1 DPKTGKPYGPDFPR
15 IAVSDIV
22 SAQKLLLDALGV
34 THLVAV
40 VGPSYGGFQA
50 FQWAVQ
56 YPEHMNGIV
65 AAVTSPKAPGGPERT
80 RALIEQ
86 LSADPNWNGGWY
98 YDRGGIPTVL
108 TRLRVATLKSYGL
121 DAQLA
126 EKFPDP
132 TAREAEI
139 AKVAEP
145 WARAFDGNSM
155 VVLRRALE
163 EFDTTPQLTK
173 IRAKVLYV
181 LSRTDTLF

>member
-1 DPKTGKPYGPDFPR
+1 
-15 IAVSDIV
+15 
-22 SAQKLLLDALGV
+22 
-34 THLVAV
+34 
-40 VGPSYGGFQA
+40 
-50 FQWAVQ
+50 
-56 YPEHMNGIV
+56 
-65 AAVTSPKAPGGPERT
+65 
-80 RALIEQ
+80 
-86 LSADPNWNGGWY
+86 NWNGGWY

-173 IRAKVLYV
+173 MRAKVLYV
-181 LSRTDTLF
+181 LSRTDTLFPPAIAPAVMQALQSAGVNARYVEIDSELGHLASGLDADKWAPALKAFINNLTTS